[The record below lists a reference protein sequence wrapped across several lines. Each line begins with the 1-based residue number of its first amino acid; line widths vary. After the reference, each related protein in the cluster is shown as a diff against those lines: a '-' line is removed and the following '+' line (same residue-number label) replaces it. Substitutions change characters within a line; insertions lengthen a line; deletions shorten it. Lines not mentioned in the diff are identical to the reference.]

1 MEDDDDLLPRAF
13 AVTGELPPEAGPPT
27 TGEDYLRRVRW
38 EARRCPNVVV
48 SAIDPR
54 KYDNRQTQFAAL
66 PPPCPP
72 APAGMAPHIQWE
84 TKFLAQFSDLR
95 LSLNHAF
102 AKPKPALSF
111 NLPHHNDVRGWYLL
125 CFGAKEKEREREEKE
140 KENRQKK
147 HQDQDTEAM
156 VIDSPTQNHEEQ
168 QLEIN
173 HNISKVTAIGQ
184 QALPPLMS
192 IVTHLDQVTVM
203 ALVQHHITWLE
214 TRPMTQHR
222 AQWIYALLARLEK
235 PLDPDIAASLR
246 SLLRRTSVLRSKL
259 VDPKDNMLPV
269 YNILITIVAK
279 YFNQQEPDQ
288 SATTLANSP
297 ANWRKVANQYKT

>member
-1 MEDDDDLLPRAF
+1 MDDDDELLPRAF

-72 APAGMAPHIQWE
+72 PPLGMAPQPQWE
-84 TKFLAQFSDLR
+84 TKFLAQFSELR
-95 LSLNHAF
+95 QTLNHQF
-102 AKPKPALSF
+102 TKPKPALNF

-140 KENRQKK
+140 KELRQKK
-147 HQDQDTEAM
+147 QQNQQQKEGEVTAM
-156 VIDSPTQNHEEQ
+156 ETDSPTENAEEEQ
-168 QLEIN
+168 LEMY
-173 HNISKVTAIGQ
+173 NISKVTAIGQ
-184 QALPPLMS
+184 QAIPPLMS

-203 ALVQHHITWLE
+203 ALVTHHITWLE
-214 TRPMTQHR
+214 TRTMTQHR

-246 SLLRRTSVLRSKL
+246 SLLRRAAVLRSKL
-259 VDPKDNMLPV
+259 TDPKDPMLPV

-288 SATTLANSP
+288 
-297 ANWRKVANQYKT
+297 